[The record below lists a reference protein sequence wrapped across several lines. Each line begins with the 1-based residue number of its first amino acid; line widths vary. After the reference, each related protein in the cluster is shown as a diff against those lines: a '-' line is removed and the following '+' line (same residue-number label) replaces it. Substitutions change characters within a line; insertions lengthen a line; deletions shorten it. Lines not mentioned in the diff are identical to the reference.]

1 MTQPSFAAK
10 DRISLCMIVRNEE
23 AKLARAL
30 ASAAPWV
37 GEMVVVD
44 TGSTD
49 QTVAIAESF
58 GAKVVHFTWC
68 DDFSAARNVALEAAT
83 GAWAL
88 VLDADEVLDV
98 VDADEFTRAVAQDV
112 IAGFSFR
119 CHNHMDDGTVAI
131 GTVFRLF
138 RRDLPGMRYRGQ
150 LHEQVAAVADGQMA
164 TAALACCVI
173 QHDGYTSEAVAQHD
187 KTARNIALAEALVA
201 SRPDDPFAWFSLGL
215 SQLSLSL
222 AEAARAYETA
232 LALLEKRGESGAGE
246 SHVVRMY
253 AELVKIYPHIGKARQ
268 VPALLERALGI
279 FPHSPDLLIERAQ
292 ARFNAGDF
300 ASAAAD
306 FEACLSP
313 QARDFYCVLDPAA
326 IAHGARTGLGMS
338 WLQLGRNIEGEAM
351 LESAV
356 AEAPPAF
363 GLPRRALGTLK
374 LQRGDWES
382 ALPLLS
388 AAIAVMPQDPET
400 RHGLGWCMYKLD
412 RLDEAAGVLA
422 PLAARPDV
430 LHLLGRIA
438 LERGD
443 AAEALRL
450 LDGCELPAADL
461 ARGWAHF
468 VCGRAPQAAACWDK
482 WIRAGAAD
490 WGTKDALAT
499 FLFLLHGGSRPSG
512 EPERPAEPVR
522 DMALWFRLLL
532 RHERFDEVET
542 VLKRGPELGAR
553 MWRLVRQAF
562 GITLAREGFY
572 DVGLG
577 LLLEAREASPQD
589 AEVYYWI
596 GYCAL
601 HRQQPEE
608 ARLMW
613 QTCLRMAEGHPLA
626 QAGLSLLR

>member
-1 MTQPSFAAK
+1 MTQPIFADK
-10 DRISLCMIVRNEE
+10 TRISLCMIVRNEE

-49 QTVAIAESF
+49 GTVAIAESF
-58 GAKVVHFTWC
+58 GAKVVHFAWC

-88 VLDADEVLDV
+88 VLDADEVLEV
-98 VDADEFTRAVAQDV
+98 VAPDEFMRTVAQDA

-119 CHNHMDDGTVAI
+119 CHNRMDDGTIAI

-150 LHEQVAAVADGQMA
+150 LHEQVAAVADSQVA

-173 QHDGYTSEAVAQHD
+173 HHDGYTSEAVARHD

-222 AEAARAYETA
+222 VDAARSYEAA

-253 AELVKIYPHIGKARQ
+253 AELVKIYPRIGQARQ
-268 VPALLERALGI
+268 VPAMLERALGV
-279 FPHSPDLLIERAQ
+279 FPHAPDLLIERAQ

-300 ASAAAD
+300 AAAAAD

-313 QARDFYCVLDPAA
+313 EARNFYCVLDPAA
-326 IAHGARTGLGMS
+326 IAHGARTGLGMA
-338 WLQLGRNIEGEAM
+338 WLQLGRNVEGEAM

-356 AEAPPAF
+356 AEAPAAF
-363 GLPRRALGTLK
+363 WLPRRALGTLK
-374 LQRGDWES
+374 LQRGDWAG
-382 ALPLLS
+382 ALPLLT
-388 AAIAVMPQDPET
+388 AAHEAMPQDDEA

-412 RLDEAAGVLA
+412 RLDEAAAVLA
-422 PLAARPDV
+422 PLVARPDV
-430 LHLLGRIA
+430 AHLLGRIA

-468 VCGRAPQAAACWDK
+468 VSGRTQQAGACWEK

-522 DMALWFRLLL
+522 DMSLWFRLLL
-532 RHERFDEVET
+532 RHERFDEVEAVIT
-542 VLKRGPELGAR
+542 RGPELGDR

-572 DVGLG
+572 DVALG
-577 LLLEAREASPQD
+577 LLLKAREASPQD

-601 HRQQPEE
+601 HRQEPEE
-608 ARLMW
+608 ARVMW
-613 QTCLRMAEGHPLA
+613 QTCLRMSAGHPLA